1 MSRVWLPGSE
11 AEKVHGASRE
21 CLDAHFFLTTKKSSQ
36 CKSDFSANYLWQPV
50 VSDLYLNVLGSE
62 WIVVASG
69 CDMHFWTDV

>member
-36 CKSDFSANYLWQPV
+36 CKSNFSA
-50 VSDLYLNVLGSE
+50 LYLNVLGSE